1 VASGPSG
8 TPGKSARIAGATIAN
23 LAASAWDVAKSKGN
37 DLRESAAERVAD
49 TTGGKI
55 AAAIKARGAVE
66 SKPAAN
72 RFDGDSLSA
81 GKQSVD
87 ADAEVAAFR
96 DRDSDPDEQD

>member
-1 VASGPSG
+1 M
-8 TPGKSARIAGATIAN
+8 PGKSAKVIGATVAN
-23 LAASAWDVAKSKGN
+23 LAAGAWDVAKSKAN
-37 DLRESAAERVAD
+37 DIRDSTAERVAD

-55 AAAIKARGAVE
+55 AAAIKARGAAQ
-66 SKPAAN
+66 SKSAAN

-81 GKQSVD
+81 GKQPVD